1 MSAFLF
7 WVVMPAFTI
16 NVRSNVVLVASNF
29 RDLGQRQIPFA
40 TALALTR
47 TAQAVKRAEI
57 AEMQRVFDRPTP
69 YTLNALYVKPATKA
83 NLSAHVWLK
92 DDTSKGTPAE
102 KYLGAQIEGG
112 GRRLKRFE
120 RALRAKGFLP
130 EGMVAVPSSAVQ
142 LDSYGN
148 MKSSQIVQIL
158 SALRAFGEQGYL
170 ANRTK
175 VSAARKRKGKKQ
187 SQYFVS
193 RPGGGRLP
201 LGVWMRSTSDL
212 GRSGGRIRP
221 VLLFV
226 KAPQYKARFKFHEI
240 AEHTVATEFPKELKS
255 AFEFAM
261 ATAR

>member
-1 MSAFLF
+1 MAAFK
-7 WVVMPAFTI
+7 I
-16 NVRSNVVLVASNF
+16 NVRSNVILVASNF
-29 RDLGQRQIPFA
+29 RDLGQRQMPFA

-57 AEMQRVFDRPTP
+57 AEMDRVFDSPTP
-69 YTLNALYVKPATKA
+69 YTRNALYLKSATKA

-102 KYLGAQIEGG
+102 KYLGPQIEGG

-130 EGMVAVPSSAVQ
+130 DGMVAVPTSAVEI
-142 LDSYGN
+142 DAYGN
-148 MKSSQIVQIL
+148 MKRSQIVQIL

-170 ANRTK
+170 ANRTATSEK
-175 VSAARKRKGKKQ
+175 RRKRKGRKL
-187 SQYFVS
+187 SQYFVG
-193 RPGGGRLP
+193 RPAGGRLP
-201 LGVWMRSTSDL
+201 LGVWMRSTSDF
-212 GRSGGRIRP
+212 GRTGGRIRP

-226 KAPQYKARFKFHEI
+226 KAPQYKARLKFHEV
-240 AEHTVATEFPKELKS
+240 AERTVTTEFPKEMKA
-255 AFEFAM
+255 AFEFAI